1 MSRGSFFLSDQLG
14 DYVFAH
20 NSPEDAVLA
29 ALAAETAQMP
39 EAMMQ
44 SGREVGLLLQ
54 VLTRMAGATDAVEV
68 GTFTGY
74 SSICIARAL
83 APGGTLRCFDVSE
96 TYTDV
101 ARRYWAD
108 AGLDDRIELTI
119 GPAIDGLRALPTE
132 PTIDVAYVDADKGG
146 YISYFDEIVP
156 RLRPGGVLVADN
168 TLFSGAVVDASR
180 TDDSSEGIRRFN
192 DHVLTDERVDVA
204 YLTVSDGVTICQKR

>member
-20 NSPEDAVLA
+20 NEPEDDVLA

-54 VLTRMAGATDAVEV
+54 MLTRLGNATNAIEV

-74 SSICIARAL
+74 SSLCIARSL
-83 APGGTLRCFDVSE
+83 APGGRLTCFDVSE
-96 TYTDV
+96 TFTDV
-101 ARRYWAD
+101 ARRYWKE
-108 AGLDDRIELTI
+108 AGVDDRVELRI
-119 GPAIDGLRALPTE
+119 GPAIDGLRALPTD
-132 PTIDVAYVDADKGG
+132 PVIDIAYIDADKTG
-146 YISYFDEIVP
+146 YPDYFREIVP

-168 TLFSGAVVDASR
+168 TLQNGQIIDPSITDASV
-180 TDDSSEGIRRFN
+180 EAIRRFN
-192 DHVLTDERVDVA
+192 DLVVADDRVHVA
-204 YLTVSDGVTICQKR
+204 YLTISDGVTICQRR